1 MIAILIDGIVQGL
14 QLSLMAVG
22 ITLIYGLGGV
32 LNLAHGQFAVVGGIA
47 TALFIEAGVNPLAA
61 CALGILSAGVFGLAV
76 DRTLLLPAY
85 RSAGEERLLLGLLI
99 TLGLSFVVN
108 GYLDYKYPNISLTL
122 KLATP
127 SFDMAGITVRTA
139 SAVAGGNAIL
149 AIVLLLAFLKG
160 TLLGKVIR
168 SIIQNEVGAGLCG
181 INPGRIRTLIVTL
194 SAMMAGLGGV
204 VQGLF
209 SSLGTEMGNELTSF
223 ALIVAVVG
231 GVRSINGTLAAGV
244 LLGIV
249 NAFASYYVGAYLT
262 LIILLGTAVF
272 TILLRPEGLFA
283 SVHEH
288 KPIPR

>member
-1 MIAILIDGIVQGL
+1 
-14 QLSLMAVG
+14 MAVG

-47 TALFIEAGVNPLAA
+47 TALFIEAGVNPLVA
-61 CALGILSAGVFGLAV
+61 CALGILSAGVFGLVV

-108 GYLDYKYPNISLTL
+108 GYLDYKYANISLTL
-122 KLATP
+122 NLATP
-127 SFDMAGITVRTA
+127 SFDVAGITIRTA
-139 SAVAGGNAIL
+139 SAAAASI
-149 AIVLLLAFLKG
+149 AIVAFVLLFAFLKG

-168 SIIQNEVGAGLCG
+168 SLIQNEVGAGLCG

-204 VQGLF
+204 AQGLF

-231 GVRSINGTLAAGV
+231 GVRSVNGTLVAGV
-244 LLGIV
+244 LLGII

-262 LIILLGTAVF
+262 LIILLGAAVF
-272 TILLRPEGLFA
+272 TILLRPAGLFA
-283 SVHEH
+283 Y
-288 KPIPR
+288 RT

>member
-139 SAVAGGNAIL
+139 SAVAAGIAIL
-149 AIVLLLAFLKG
+149 AFVLLFAFLKG

-272 TILLRPEGLFA
+272 TILLRPTGLFA
-283 SVHEH
+283 Y
-288 KPIPR
+288 RT

>member
-1 MIAILIDGIVQGL
+1 MIAILFDGIVQGL

-32 LNLAHGQFAVVGGIA
+32 LNLAHGQFAVLGGIVA
-47 TALFIEAGVNPLAA
+47 ALCIEAGLNPLAA
-61 CALGILSAGVFGLAV
+61 CALGILSAGVFGLVV
-76 DRTLLLPAY
+76 DRTLLVPAY

-108 GYLDYKYPNISLTL
+108 GYLDYKYANISLTL
-122 KLATP
+122 NLAIP
-127 SFDMAGITVRTA
+127 SFDAAGITIRTA
-139 SAVAGGNAIL
+139 SAVAALIAIL
-149 AIVLLLAFLKG
+149 AFVLLFAFLKG

-194 SAMMAGLGGV
+194 SAMMAALGGV
-204 VQGLF
+204 AQGLF

-223 ALIVAVVG
+223 ALIVTVVG

-283 SVHEH
+283 H
-288 KPIPR
+288 RT

>member
-1 MIAILIDGIVQGL
+1 MIAILVDGIVQGL

-22 ITLIYGLGGV
+22 ITLIFGLGGV

-47 TALFIEAGVNPLAA
+47 TALFVEAGVHPLAA
-61 CALGILSAGVFGLAV
+61 CALGILSAGVFGFVV

-127 SFDMAGITVRTA
+127 SFNVAGITVRTA
-139 SAVAGGNAIL
+139 SVAAAVI
-149 AIVLLLAFLKG
+149 AIVAFVLLFAFLKG
-160 TLLGKVIR
+160 TLLGKVVR

-194 SAMMAGLGGV
+194 SAMMAGLAGV

-249 NAFASYYVGAYLT
+249 NAFASYFVGAYLT

-272 TILLRPEGLFA
+272 TILLRPHGLFA
-283 SVHEH
+283 Y
-288 KPIPR
+288 RT

>member
-32 LNLAHGQFAVVGGIA
+32 LNLAHGQFAVIGGIA
-47 TALFIEAGVNPLAA
+47 AALFIQAGVNPLLA
-61 CALGILSAGVFGLAV
+61 CVLGILSAGAFGLAV

-85 RSAGEERLLLGLLI
+85 RAAGEERLLLGLLI
-99 TLGLSFVVN
+99 TLGLSFAVN
-108 GYLDYKYPNISLTL
+108 GFLDYQYPSISLTL

-127 SFDMAGITVRTA
+127 SFEMSGITVRTA
-139 SAVAGGNAIL
+139 SALAAFIAIL
-149 AIVLLLAFLKG
+149 AFVLLFAFLKA

-181 INPGRIRTLIVTL
+181 INPGRVRTLIVTL

-209 SSLGTEMGNELTSF
+209 STLGTEMGNELTSF

-231 GVRSINGTLAAGV
+231 GVRSINGTLLAGV

-272 TILLRPEGLFA
+272 TILLRPAGLFA
-283 SVHEH
+283 S
-288 KPIPR
+288 RT

>member
-1 MIAILIDGIVQGL
+1 MIAILVDGIVQGL

-47 TALFIEAGVNPLAA
+47 TALFVEAGVNPLVA
-61 CALGILSAGVFGLAV
+61 CALGILSAGVFGFVV

-108 GYLDYKYPNISLTL
+108 GFLDYKYPNISLTL
-122 KLATP
+122 KLSTP
-127 SFDMAGITVRTA
+127 SFNVAGITVRTA
-139 SAVAGGNAIL
+139 SAVAALI
-149 AIVLLLAFLKG
+149 AIVAFVLLFAFLKG

-249 NAFASYYVGAYLT
+249 NAFASYFVGAYLT

-272 TILLRPEGLFA
+272 TILLRPTGLFA
-283 SVHEH
+283 Y
-288 KPIPR
+288 RT

>member
-32 LNLAHGQFAVVGGIA
+32 LNLAHGQFAVIGGIA
-47 TALFIEAGVNPLAA
+47 TALFVEAGVNPLMA
-61 CALGILSAGVFGLAV
+61 CLLGILSAGVFGLAV

-108 GYLDYKYPNISLTL
+108 GYLDFRYANISLTL
-122 KLATP
+122 KLATA
-127 SFDMAGITVRTA
+127 SFDLAGITIRTA
-139 SAVAGGNAIL
+139 SALAACIAIFTF
-149 AIVLLLAFLKG
+149 VLLFAFLKV

-262 LIILLGTAVF
+262 LIILLGTAAF
-272 TILLRPEGLFA
+272 TILLRPAGLFA
-283 SVHEH
+283 S
-288 KPIPR
+288 RT

>member
-1 MIAILIDGIVQGL
+1 MIAILVDGIVQGL

-47 TALFIEAGVNPLAA
+47 TALFVEAGVNPLAA
-61 CALGILSAGVFGLAV
+61 CALGILSAGVFGFVV

-108 GYLDYKYPNISLTL
+108 GFLDYKYPNISLTL

-127 SFDMAGITVRTA
+127 SFNVAGITVRTA
-139 SAVAGGNAIL
+139 SVVAAAI
-149 AIVLLLAFLKG
+149 AIVAFVLLFAFLKG

-249 NAFASYYVGAYLT
+249 NAFASYFVGAYLT

-272 TILLRPEGLFA
+272 TILLRPAGLFA
-283 SVHEH
+283 Y
-288 KPIPR
+288 RT

>member
-1 MIAILIDGIVQGL
+1 MIAILFDGIVQGL

-22 ITLIYGLGGV
+22 ITLIFGLGGV

-47 TALFIEAGVNPLAA
+47 TALFIEAGVNPLLA
-61 CALGILSAGVFGLAV
+61 CALGILSAGVFGLLV

-108 GYLDYKYPNISLTL
+108 GYLDYKHANISLTL
-122 KLATP
+122 NLPTP
-127 SFDMAGITVRTA
+127 SFEVAGVTIRTA
-139 SAVAGGNAIL
+139 SAVAAFI
-149 AIVLLLAFLKG
+149 AIVAFALLFAFLKG

-194 SAMMAGLGGV
+194 SAMLAGLGGV
-204 VQGLF
+204 AQGLF

-283 SVHEH
+283 H
-288 KPIPR
+288 RT

>member
-22 ITLIYGLGGV
+22 ITLIFGLGGV

-47 TALFIEAGVNPLAA
+47 TALFVEAGFNPLAA
-61 CALGILSAGVFGLAV
+61 CTLGILSAGAFGLAV

-108 GYLDYKYPNISLTL
+108 GFLDYKYANISLTL

-127 SFDMAGITVRTA
+127 SFDLAGITVRTA
-139 SAVAGGNAIL
+139 SAVAALIAIL
-149 AIVLLLAFLKG
+149 AFILLFAFLKA

-231 GVRSINGTLAAGV
+231 GVRSINGTLLAGV

-262 LIILLGTAVF
+262 LIILLGTAAF
-272 TILLRPEGLFA
+272 TILLRPAGLFA
-283 SVHEH
+283 S
-288 KPIPR
+288 RT

>member
-1 MIAILIDGIVQGL
+1 MIAVLIDGIVQGL

-22 ITLIYGLGGV
+22 ITLIFGLGGV
-32 LNLAHGQFAVVGGIA
+32 LNLAHGQFAVMGGIA
-47 TALFIEAGVNPLAA
+47 AALFLEAGAHPLVA
-61 CALGILSAGVFGLAV
+61 CALGIACVGVFGLAV
-76 DRTLLLPAY
+76 DRTLLVPAY

-108 GYLDYKYPNISLTL
+108 GFLDYKYPNISLTL

-127 SFDMAGITVRTA
+127 SFDIGGITVRTA
-139 SAVAGGNAIL
+139 SAMAAGIAIL
-149 AIVLLLAFLKG
+149 AFVLLFAFLKG

-181 INPGRIRTLIVTL
+181 INPGRIRTLIVIL

-209 SSLGTEMGNELTSF
+209 STLGTEMGNELTSF

-249 NAFASYYVGAYLT
+249 NAYASFYVGAYLT
-262 LIILLGTAVF
+262 LIILLATAAI

-283 SVHEH
+283 S
-288 KPIPR
+288 RT

>member
-1 MIAILIDGIVQGL
+1 MFAILIDGIVQGL

-32 LNLAHGQFAVVGGIA
+32 LNLAHGQFAVVGGIVA
-47 TALFIEAGVNPLAA
+47 ALCLESGANPLVA
-61 CALGILSAGVFGLAV
+61 CAIGILGAGVFGLLV

-108 GYLDYKYPNISLTL
+108 GYLDYRYANISLTI

-127 SFDMAGITVRTA
+127 SFEVAGITVRSA
-139 SAVAGGNAIL
+139 SAAAAII
-149 AIVLLLAFLKG
+149 AIVAFALLFAFLKG

-231 GVRSINGTLAAGV
+231 GVRSINGTLVAGV

-262 LIILLGTAVF
+262 LIILLATAAF
-272 TILLRPEGLFA
+272 TILLRPAGLFA
-283 SVHEH
+283 S
-288 KPIPR
+288 RT